1 MRLFYSQIR
10 EIMEFSL
17 LIFRYMAY
25 KNDSLLNSPA
35 RPMDF
40 LYSRLATL
48 SALQSYAA
56 TAGYYLSNPQ
66 QQTPTPPILTDP
78 SRDQIPSHL
87 ERLHSVSTKFRTF
100 KKCETN
106 CMKINNSNYNT
117 SFIFDRRYKDLTNV

>member
-1 MRLFYSQIR
+1 
-10 EIMEFSL
+10 
-17 LIFRYMAY
+17 MAY
-25 KNDSLLNSPA
+25 KNDSLMNSPA

-66 QQTPTPPILTDP
+66 QQTQTPPILTDP

-87 ERLHSVSTKFRTF
+87 ERLHSVSTKFRAL
-100 KKCETN
+100 KKYETN
-106 CMKINNSNYNT
+106 YFVCMKINNSNYNT
-117 SFIFDRRYKDLTNV
+117 SFIIDRRYKDLTNV

>member
-1 MRLFYSQIR
+1 
-10 EIMEFSL
+10 
-17 LIFRYMAY
+17 MAY

-87 ERLHSVSTKFRTF
+87 ERLHSVSTKFRTLKNVKRIYF
-100 KKCETN
+100 V